1 MLALGLLG
9 GYMQI
14 NVFTWIQRRIPPQM
28 MGRAMSIFMFI
39 FMGLAPLSAAG
50 AGWILTYISLS
61 QMFVGGGI
69 ILVLFAAVAYLLTP
83 IRRITINA

>member
-28 MGRAMSIFMFI
+28 MG
-39 FMGLAPLSAAG
+39 AP
-50 AGWILTYISLS
+50 
-61 QMFVGGGI
+61 
-69 ILVLFAAVAYLLTP
+69 
-83 IRRITINA
+83 